1 MDESVK
7 CLCLCR
13 GENMKIYCNFDKI
26 AQKCATH
33 TQIQVKKENDSF
45 DQNKNKRKPGIEN
58 YI

>member
-45 DQNKNKRKPGIEN
+45 D
-58 YI
+58 